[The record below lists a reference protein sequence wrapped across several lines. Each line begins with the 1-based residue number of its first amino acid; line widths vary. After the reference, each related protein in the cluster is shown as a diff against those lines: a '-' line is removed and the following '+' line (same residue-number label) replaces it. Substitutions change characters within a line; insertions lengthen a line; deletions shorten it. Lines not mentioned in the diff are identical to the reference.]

1 MRRQPRGRVDWAF
14 WRTRIWRVALLASPL
29 NGRGSRKAASLAG
42 GSCALGGGLALIP
55 TAQIVWRDER
65 VDLLNLRSWTLAAY
79 ESGPNLRLE
88 RLKRRGNRQ
97 KLVELSSRDNTHQSP
112 IGIVEKP
119 FELQFLQRN

>member
-1 MRRQPRGRVDWAF
+1 
-14 WRTRIWRVALLASPL
+14 
-29 NGRGSRKAASLAG
+29 
-42 GSCALGGGLALIP
+42 LIP